1 MMDQM
6 DPPGHQVYLGE
17 WDGDSGSLGES
28 HITND
33 SPVIYDMFESMNHYI
48 NQVFT
53 IECAWYMSIMNH

>member
-28 HITND
+28 HSTND
-33 SPVIYDMFESMNHYI
+33 
-48 NQVFT
+48 
-53 IECAWYMSIMNH
+53 